1 MSKCRF
7 DDHIDGYLLDRLGGT
22 ERERFEEHYFNCP
35 SCFERL
41 REREALIRAVRAR
54 GPALCPAPATERR
67 RPTLGALAPRT
78 LAAAAAVLVLVA
90 AALVVAPRLRKAA
103 PDFVLSGDGTVRGG
117 TIEVVSPRG
126 DLDAPPAALEWRPA
140 GADLEFRVYL
150 FESDVLW
157 TATTRDHS
165 IALPD
170 DVRKRL
176 AAGGEYS
183 WQVKAFSVQGGLAA
197 LSERIRFRVLP
208 NR

>member
-7 DDHIDGYLLDRLGGT
+7 EDQIDGYLLDRLGET
-22 ERERFEEHYFNCP
+22 EKERFEEHYFNCP

-54 GPALCPAPATERR
+54 GPALAPARAERR
-67 RPTLGALAPRT
+67 RPIFGALAPRT
-78 LAAAAAVLVLVA
+78 LAAATAVLVLAA
-90 AALVVAPRLRKAA
+90 AALIVAPRLRKAA
-103 PDFVLSGDGTVRGG
+103 PEFVLSGDGTVRGG

-126 DLDAPPAALEWRPA
+126 DLGAPPAALEWRPA

-170 DVRKRL
+170 DVRRRL

-208 NR
+208 IR